1 MVAGEPDR
9 VASRFL
15 HRFSVAL
22 LFHAPFVANICEN
35 NPTAAANIC
44 PRQAFNVFR

>member
-9 VASRFL
+9 IASRFV

-22 LFHAPFVANICEN
+22 VVHAPFVAKICEN
-35 NPTAAANIC
+35 NPTAAANLI
-44 PRQAFNVFR
+44 